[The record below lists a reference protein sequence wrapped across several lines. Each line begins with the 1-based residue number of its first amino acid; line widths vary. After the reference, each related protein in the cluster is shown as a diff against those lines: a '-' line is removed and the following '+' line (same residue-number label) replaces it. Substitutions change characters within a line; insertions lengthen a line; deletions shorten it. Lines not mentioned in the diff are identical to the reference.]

1 MLPTFPSRYW
11 SSVGLPGVFSLA
23 GWSPLFLTGF
33 LVSRHTQGT
42 PSVPPRYRYGGITL
56 YAPDSHPVPVPFQ
69 HFMLAPLLPRRGRNR
84 PGLGSVRFDRHY
96 SGHRC
101 FFLFLQVLRCFS
113 SLRSPRLLAVSDL
126 QPDGFPH
133 SDIVGSILACRS
145 PTLFAACHVLLR
157 LRKPRH
163 PPCALIAFLRSSAGL
178 SIAGSRLQV
187 ISPAVS
193 AFPLPRSGLP

>member
-1 MLPTFPSRYW
+1 MSPAPPGLSR
-11 SSVGLPGVFSLA
+11 PFRFLA
-23 GWSPLFLTGF
+23 VPLCE
-33 LVSRHTQGT
+33 V
-42 PSVPPRYRYGGITL
+42 
-56 YAPDSHPVPVPFQ
+56 
-69 HFMLAPLLPRRGRNR
+69 LLPRMCRNT

-113 SLRSPRLLAVSDL
+113 SLRSPRIIAVSDL

-163 PPCALIAFLRSSAGL
+163 PPCALVAFLRSSAGL
-178 SIAGSRLQV
+178 SLAGSRLQV

-193 AFPLPRSGLP
+193 AFPLPRSDLP

>member
-1 MLPTFPSRYW
+1 MVPAVSDRIPRVPPYSGYAFCAASLPVRGYHPLRPGFPS
-11 SSVGLPGVFSLA
+11 G
-23 GWSPLFLTGF
+23 
-33 LVSRHTQGT
+33 SRC
-42 PSVPPRYRYGGITL
+42 
-56 YAPDSHPVPVPFQ
+56 
-69 HFMLAPLLPRRGRNR
+69 

-113 SLRSPRLLAVSDL
+113 SLRSPRLIAVSDL

-163 PPCALIAFLRSSAGL
+163 PPCALIAFLRSSTGL
-178 SIAGSRLQV
+178 SLAGSRLQV